1 MKNRK
6 ITITFDPDIYKELVE
21 SSRPMG
27 FSKVSNLVRYLVL
40 RGLLEDSKSNGD
52 NRTLE
57 VKVDN
62 YREILGYVKEKKF
75 GSVEGFATYAMAQYM
90 ARFALTK
97 DQKQRIEGNNN
108 NVD

>member
-6 ITITFDPDIYKELVE
+6 ITITIEPDIYKELLE

-40 RGLLEDSKSNGD
+40 HGLLENSKLNGDSK
-52 NRTLE
+52 TLQ

-97 DQKQRIEGNNN
+97 FQKQRVEENNN
-108 NVD
+108 NAD